1 MTVQNIVY
9 STSVKLEGNL
19 GSIQQSQFSS
29 LPLEVIQKI
38 FSNIN
43 QSYSIDKRNILLT
56 CRAFLVLGL
65 DSFKESIYDEHNLWY
80 VVRYNRDLATLQHL
94 IEKISNDFTIA
105 FDAAIERGNLPA
117 LKLLLKDPKVN
128 IAFDAAIERGNLPAL
143 KLLLKDPK
151 VNPAIVTTNLIVS
164 AYCNP
169 FVSLEVKHPIIKELL
184 GDPRVRYMGNT
195 DYCDHLSMQA
205 VHENDIKLVEILL
218 EDSRFNPAA
227 FNNQPIHDAIV
238 SRKESTD
245 IIEKMLQDPR
255 VDPSADNNKLLKLAL
270 FRNDIQV
277 IDLLFRHPKIDLLTQ
292 KDELIHWVEAMGLD
306 KIWVSAVEKL
316 FAEIKIR
323 EQQK

>member
-128 IAFDAAIERGNLPAL
+128 
-143 KLLLKDPK
+143 
-151 VNPAIVTTNLIVS
+151 PAIVRINLIAS

-227 FNNQPIHDAIV
+227 YNNQPIHDAIV

-245 IIEKMLQDPR
+245 IIKNAPGSSSRSLC
-255 VDPSADNNKLLKLAL
+255 
-270 FRNDIQV
+270 
-277 IDLLFRHPKIDLLTQ
+277 
-292 KDELIHWVEAMGLD
+292 
-306 KIWVSAVEKL
+306 
-316 FAEIKIR
+316 
-323 EQQK
+323 